1 MSCQKRSSRETK
13 IIQKVIETFKNTL
26 VTLLGWKIKEIS
38 WGKKKNT
45 KENKWKKND
54 HTLVQHSAN
63 CGTRREE
70 LRKKKKEANYFKRT
84 PPLSSQ
90 FPPRLKLWILRP
102 RGPTRN
108 QAEWTNLDPY
118 ESTTSWNFLKFQ
130 YTNKGKEPLKLIM
143 YKETKM
149 RKALDFSTLKYNGGT
164 SAPR

>member
-1 MSCQKRSSRETK
+1 M
-13 IIQKVIETFKNTL
+13 
-26 VTLLGWKIKEIS
+26 
-38 WGKKKNT
+38 KKKMITHWSNIQIT
-45 KENKWKKND
+45 VEP
-54 HTLVQHSAN
+54 
-63 CGTRREE
+63 EE
-70 LRKKKKEANYFKRT
+70 TNWEKKKKKEANYFKRT

-90 FPPRLKLWILRP
+90 FPPRLKLWILRL

-118 ESTTSWNFLKFQ
+118 ESRTSWNFLKFQ